1 MGENNLSTSEK
12 LLLTMHNLCVVKPE
26 IAKTSDELANAIQVT
41 IDHIVNVLHGLEE
54 NGYVKSFEDAGVK
67 KFYLTSTGIL
77 KVCSA
82 FT

>member
-1 MGENNLSTSEK
+1 MGEDNLSTSET

-26 IAKTSDELANAIQVT
+26 IAKTGDELANAIQVA
-41 IDHIVNVLHGLEE
+41 IDHIVNILHELEE
-54 NGYVKSFEDAGVK
+54 NGYVRSVEDAGVK

-77 KVCSA
+77 KVCSV